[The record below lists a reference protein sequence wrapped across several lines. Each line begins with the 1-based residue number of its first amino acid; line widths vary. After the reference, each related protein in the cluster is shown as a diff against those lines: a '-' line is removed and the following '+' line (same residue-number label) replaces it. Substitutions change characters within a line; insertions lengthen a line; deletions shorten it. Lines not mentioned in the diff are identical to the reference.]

1 MSSEVVHFRVWNCAD
16 LTASRFL
23 HSHSQDV
30 HGAAVENSIEHQ
42 WIESVML

>member
-16 LTASRFL
+16 LTAYRFL